1 VSVINQEALDRPKG
15 VLITVATLS
24 LLAGLIHLW
33 VMPEHFQEWWGYGAF
48 FLVAAVA
55 QVVYVPL
62 LLRWPNRTVLLLL
75 GIAGNSA
82 IVLLYLFTRAVGVPL
97 FGPGAG
103 EVEAVGIIDVCATA
117 SEAAIVVALGV
128 LLLWRL
134 AGQTTTLIGLILSAI
149 LLVGAHLPHLLLLL
163 LVLL

>member
-1 VSVINQEALDRPKG
+1 MKVSVISQATDRPKR
-15 VLITVATLS
+15 VLHTVATLS

-48 FLVAAVA
+48 FLVAALA

-62 LLRWPNRTVLLLL
+62 LLRWTNRMVLLL

-82 IVLLYLFTRAVGVPL
+82 IVLLYLFTRVVGVPL
-97 FGPGAG
+97 FGSEAG
-103 EVEAVGIIDVCATA
+103 EVEGVGIIDVCATA

-134 AGQTTTLIGLILSAI
+134 AGERTALIGLVFSAM

-163 LVLL
+163 ALL